1 VRCLIHQQ
9 FRHPGKSVARHGKAG
24 FPIRSAHHR
33 NSGGRRLCCRIVAD
47 PPFWNSHHW
56 HCWLGRCW
64 PVSGEISRFRRSLP
78 GPGGVIRAP
87 DYQVCQSIPL
97 PGNSVVTQPALC
109 FTLALLGQSL
119 GISAAAGAFL
129 IGTVIGDTDESR
141 QITGIIEPIRDMFAA
156 LFFVSIGMLIDLSL
170 FKDHILS
177 AVIVSGVFIA
187 GKIVANTAGTFVAG
201 QGGRV
206 SLQVGMGKPQIGEF
220 SLAMMKIGAEH
231 EAVRAF
237 LYQVMV
243 GVIAITSLVYP

>member
-1 VRCLIHQQ
+1 VVEDFAAVLLLTLLSGIATTGTAGWGDVGLLVAKLAVFAVASLALGALFVPRIIRFVSQ
-9 FRHPGKSVARHGKAG
+9 FR
-24 FPIRSAHHR
+24 
-33 NSGGRRLCCRIVAD
+33 
-47 PPFWNSHHW
+47 
-56 HCWLGRCW
+56 
-64 PVSGEISRFRRSLP
+64 SRETLLLASL
-78 GPGGVIRAP
+78 
-87 DYQVCQSIPL
+87 
-97 PGNSVVTQPALC
+97 ALC
-109 FTLALLGQSL
+109 FTLALLGQRL
-119 GISAAAGAFL
+119 GISAAAGAVL

-177 AVIVSGVFIA
+177 GVIVSGVFIA

-243 GVIAITSLVYP
+243 GVTAITSLVYP